1 MLPRTR
7 LAWLVAGGVPVIACA
22 PRPTARPAVPVPVAA
37 FPCMIASDSSGPARP
52 VTAAFDDAGDAER
65 TARASTLL
73 APVRLD
79 CEGRPSAGLAT
90 AWSRDSSGRYWTLEL
105 AEVTRPDSGAAWTA
119 GTLAATWRSDSTAAT
134 TLRFAGVQS
143 LLPLDERRLVV
154 GFSAPEL
161 ELPTVFADR
170 SLGVAR
176 PAPLGSPVTPE
187 PPTPDLRD
195 AIDGP
200 ADLVHTSDPDV
211 LEYAEHRPGRTTV
224 ALPWDRVYLLLLPQG
239 SPGVGAAI
247 SADTAAFE
255 ASLAR
260 DAVRVEARPTGLP
273 SWWARTASCDS
284 PRAPAAGRSS
294 RAPGDAVAYRSDD
307 RVARDLAER
316 LVALAGD
323 PALIARGLSD
333 GAFRGALA
341 AGAERGYI
349 VSLPARADVSCREL
363 ASWPAGAMAVP
374 LIETRPH
381 AILRR
386 GTPPLAVEWD
396 GAVAGP

>member
-1 MLPRTR
+1 MLPRAR
-7 LAWLVAGGVPVIACA
+7 LALLVAGGVPAFACA
-22 PRPTARPAVPVPVAA
+22 PRPTARPALPVPMSAS
-37 FPCMIASDSSGPARP
+37 PCMIASDSSGPARP
-52 VTAAFDDAGDAER
+52 VTAAFDDADDAER

-105 AEVTRPDSGAAWTA
+105 AEVARRDSGTAWTA
-119 GTLAATWRSDSTAAT
+119 GTLAATWRSDPTAAA

-154 GFSAPEL
+154 GFSAPES

-176 PAPLGSPVTPE
+176 PAPLRSPVTPE
-187 PPTPDLRD
+187 PPAPDLRD

-211 LEYAEHRPGRTTV
+211 LEYAGHRPGRTTV

-247 SADTAAFE
+247 PADTAALE
-255 ASLAR
+255 TSLAR
-260 DAVRVEARPTGLP
+260 DAVRAEARPANLP
-273 SWWARTASCDS
+273 AWWARAGSCDAQ
-284 PRAPAAGRSS
+284 PGVGGREKFAG
-294 RAPGDAVAYRSDD
+294 PGRCD
-307 RVARDLAER
+307 RVP
-316 LVALAGD
+316 VG
-323 PALIARGLSD
+323 
-333 GAFRGALA
+333 
-341 AGAERGYI
+341 
-349 VSLPARADVSCREL
+349 
-363 ASWPAGAMAVP
+363 
-374 LIETRPH
+374 
-381 AILRR
+381 
-386 GTPPLAVEWD
+386 
-396 GAVAGP
+396 